1 MLGQPDELRE
11 WRRGLAT
18 RAAQLRDE
26 AVERRLRV
34 PLELA
39 QIELLQL
46 PAAGAPDVEEVEL
59 GGQGDA
65 DHRRPSGF
73 VPPLHQPVPLGDG
86 CDAELVFGG
95 LVLASGRAVLLFEI
109 FVAGSHAHEGHCSAR

>member
-1 MLGQPDELRE
+1 MPRWGMDAFVRACPFVLGQPDQLRE
-11 WRRGLAT
+11 WRRWLAT

-34 PLELA
+34 PLKLT

-46 PAAGAPDVEEVEL
+46 PAAGAPHVEEIEL
-59 GGQGDA
+59 CGECDA

-86 CDAELVFGG
+86 CDA
-95 LVLASGRAVLLFEI
+95 
-109 FVAGSHAHEGHCSAR
+109 

>member
-1 MLGQPDELRE
+1 MPRWGMHAFVRACPFVLGQPDELRE

-26 AVERRLRV
+26 AVEPRLRV
-34 PLELA
+34 PLKLT

-46 PAAGAPDVEEVEL
+46 PAPATRDRL
-59 GGQGDA
+59 GGQA
-65 DHRRPSGF
+65 RRSRRPSGF

-86 CDAELVFGG
+86 CDA
-95 LVLASGRAVLLFEI
+95 
-109 FVAGSHAHEGHCSAR
+109 